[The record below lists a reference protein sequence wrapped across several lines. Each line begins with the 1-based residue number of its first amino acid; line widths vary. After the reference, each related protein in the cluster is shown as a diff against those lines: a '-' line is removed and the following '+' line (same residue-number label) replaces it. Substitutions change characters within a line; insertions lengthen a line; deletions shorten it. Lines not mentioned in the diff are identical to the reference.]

1 MPLLYECSSADDLS
15 GVRWNLAVAESE
27 SEVFLLRIWAE
38 PREIRG
44 QPSVYRGRI
53 EHVRSSRS
61 RYIRSL
67 SQVVEFVDECLANSD
82 LPFGGFQDERD
93 G

>member
-1 MPLLYECSSADDLS
+1 M
-15 GVRWNLAVAESE
+15 AETDSE
-27 SEVFLLRIWAE
+27 IFMLRIWAE
-38 PREIRG
+38 PREIVG

-61 RYIRSL
+61 RYIRDL
-67 SQVVEFVDECLANSD
+67 SQVMEFVDECLAHSD
-82 LPFGGFQDERD
+82 LPFGDWQERPN

>member
-1 MPLLYECSSADDLS
+1 M
-15 GVRWNLAVAESE
+15 AESE

-38 PREIRG
+38 PREIGG

-67 SQVVEFVDECLANSD
+67 RQIMEFVDECLAHSD
-82 LPFGGFQDERD
+82 LPFGAFQDEID

>member
-1 MPLLYECSSADDLS
+1 MNAPPAVNLP
-15 GVRWNLAVAESE
+15 GVRWNLAVAETDSE
-27 SEVFLLRIWAE
+27 IFMLRIWAE
-38 PREIRG
+38 PREIIG

-61 RYIRSL
+61 RYIRNL
-67 SQVVEFVDECLANSD
+67 SQVMEFVDECLAESD
-82 LPFGGFQDERD
+82 LPFGVFQDEPD

>member
-1 MPLLYECSSADDLS
+1 
-15 GVRWNLAVAESE
+15 VAETDSE
-27 SEVFLLRIWAE
+27 IFMLRIWAE
-38 PREIRG
+38 PREIVG

-61 RYIRSL
+61 RYIRDL
-67 SQVVEFVDECLANSD
+67 SQVMEFVDECLAHSD
-82 LPFGGFQDERD
+82 LPFGDWQEGPN

>member
-1 MPLLYECSSADDLS
+1 
-15 GVRWNLAVAESE
+15 VRWNLAVAESE

-38 PREIRG
+38 PREIVG

-53 EHVRSSRS
+53 EHVRSSRV
-61 RYIRSL
+61 RFIRNL
-67 SQVVEFVDECLANSD
+67 SQVVEFIDECITDSG
-82 LPFGGFQDERD
+82 LPPGGFQDELD